1 MGFRDLIR
9 RPLYQASLQR
19 PWSGKAT
26 AEIVRVTPKGGD
38 LAVLDVNIYTGDE
51 SPWQGPRPYSF
62 RTILPKGVQPRVGQ
76 VVLVGEGGGGTGNNS
91 PPPVFWDE
99 PAPAL
104 PPMQFP
110 MSFGGDD
117 PQGILD
123 TLTYMVQNGTL
134 DQEGFGRARVPGG
147 CALRRARP
155 RARPVAVGLHRAQ
168 PPRAAATTLFNSS
181 CDSPALVNT
190 PSPSTTGWTSRF
202 LPVTWSTGAQ
212 LAYAFR
218 AVESEKK

>member
-1 MGFRDLIR
+1 MGFRDLIK
-9 RPLYQASLQR
+9 RPLYKASLQR

-26 AEIVRVTPKGGD
+26 AEIVGVTPKGGD

-76 VVLVGEGGGGTGNNS
+76 VVLVGEDGGGTGNNS

-110 MSFGGDD
+110 MSFGADD

-123 TLTYMVQNGTL
+123 TLSYMVQNGTL
-134 DQEGFGRARVPGG
+134 DQEGFGRAKECQVAAHCVGRDRERDRWRWAHIELSRRGP
-147 CALRRARP
+147 LRPPCSTRLVTRP
-155 RARPVAVGLHRAQ
+155 R
-168 PPRAAATTLFNSS
+168 
-181 CDSPALVNT
+181 
-190 PSPSTTGWTSRF
+190 W
-202 LPVTWSTGAQ
+202 
-212 LAYAFR
+212 
-218 AVESEKK
+218 